1 MELVHLICRT
11 TNRAEF
17 LLNASG
23 SEHYVESFLASAR
36 YGNYLLDRNRLE
48 RIVKSKRSSEYI
60 NYENVPSNFYKGAMI
75 SEGTPGTPQMIVEA
89 DNPGIS
95 ENVLSAYSLKYLDKI
110 VALCK
115 EEGIQLVLV
124 ATPVADFYIQALGN
138 YDTFYHYMRNYAE
151 TNEIEYYDFKLCRK
165 DILDMEDNDFMD
177 YHHLSGKGAAKYSAT
192 FAEMM
197 VSYDEEKRQELFYQS
212 VQEKMED
219 MSPQTMGIALYQSEE
234 EENIYSLTTI
244 ANYDVDVE
252 YRICIT
258 DEQGNEVELVQD
270 FSGNNIV
277 ESFPGEPV
285 TFKITV
291 RLKDTGEICEEE
303 FIYL

>member
-1 MELVHLICRT
+1 M
-11 TNRAEF
+11 
-17 LLNASG
+17 
-23 SEHYVESFLASAR
+23 
-36 YGNYLLDRNRLE
+36 
-48 RIVKSKRSSEYI
+48 
-60 NYENVPSNFYKGAMI
+60 
-75 SEGTPGTPQMIVEA
+75 
-89 DNPGIS
+89 
-95 ENVLSAYSLKYLDKI
+95 KYLDKI

-151 TNEIEYYDFKLCRK
+151 TNEIEYYDFNLCRK

>member
-1 MELVHLICRT
+1 MEIRGQFQIIRLSEQDTLK
-11 TNRAEF
+11 
-17 LLNASG
+17 LNLWLKMR
-23 SEHYVESFLASAR
+23 HCQYNMDTVT
-36 YGNYLLDRNRLE
+36 RNM
-48 RIVKSKRSSEYI
+48 
-60 NYENVPSNFYKGAMI
+60 A
-75 SEGTPGTPQMIVEA
+75 
-89 DNPGIS
+89 
-95 ENVLSAYSLKYLDKI
+95 
-110 VALCK
+110 
-115 EEGIQLVLV
+115 
-124 ATPVADFYIQALGN
+124 
-138 YDTFYHYMRNYAE
+138 
-151 TNEIEYYDFKLCRK
+151 

-177 YHHLSGKGAAKYSAT
+177 YHHLSGKGAAKYSAV